1 MEEKQVGTELMRRT
15 QRWRERER
23 NERKREGECK
33 CERERE
39 RVGVPVSEVGRVWV
53 NYPGLNVCLHSRWH
67 DTAASSETA

>member
-1 MEEKQVGTELMRRT
+1 MKE
-15 QRWRERER
+15 RERE
-23 NERKREGECK
+23 NASA
-33 CERERE
+33 RERE